1 MDVQPVV
8 VGVDGS
14 SASRD
19 ALTWA
24 VDEARLHGAPLHI
37 VHARQ
42 KPVHDPVFEGGFVL
56 PPVDDGSQDVDVAL
70 AGARELVRDLAPD
83 LAVETWFFHGPPASV
98 LLDQATDG
106 ALLLVV
112 GSRGLGAWGSLFLG
126 SVSARLAARSSVPVL
141 VVPPGSPRA
150 ADGGPVVVGVDGSP
164 HSKAAVRAAAREAA
178 ARGVPLDLVT
188 AFSVPADLLV
198 GPLVPPPDEVR
209 AQVEDRARR
218 AVEAGAQ
225 RAREAEPDL
234 EVRASVVEGQ
244 AAQVLAQVAGSRA
257 SVVAVGSRGH
267 GTVVGPVLGSVSQS
281 VLHHARWPVLVV
293 HAED

>member
-1 MDVQPVV
+1 MDVPPVV
-8 VGVDGS
+8 VGIDGS

-24 VDEARLHGAPLHI
+24 VDEARLHGAPLHV

-42 KPVHDPVFEGGFVL
+42 KLVHDPVFEGGFSL
-56 PPVDDGSQDVDVAL
+56 PPLDDGSQDVDVAL
-70 AGARELVRDLAPD
+70 ARARDLVRDLAPD
-83 LAVETWFFHGPPASV
+83 LAVETWFFHGPAASV

-106 ALLLVV
+106 AMLLVV

-126 SVSARLAARSSVPVL
+126 SVSSRLAAHSPVPVL
-141 VVPPGSPRA
+141 VVPPGSPR
-150 ADGGPVVVGVDGSP
+150 DGGGPVVAGVDGSA
-164 HSKAAVRAAAREAA
+164 HSKAAVRAAAREAV

-209 AQVEDRARR
+209 AQVRDRARQV
-218 AVEAGAQ
+218 VEAAV
-225 RAREAEPDL
+225 RWAREAEEEV
-234 EVRASVVEGQ
+234 EVRPSVVEGLPVD
-244 AAQVLAQVAGSRA
+244 VLAQVAGSGA
-257 SVVAVGSRGH
+257 SVVAVGSRGY
-267 GTVVGPVLGSVSQS
+267 GRVVGPVLGSVSQS